1 MIVISDTTPFSELAK
16 IGSLPLL
23 QAVYGHVIIPQE
35 VYEEL
40 LAGPPIVRATVQSA
54 SWIEVR
60 STNRQQVVA
69 LRDDTGLG
77 FGECAAMILAEASSA
92 DRLLLDDL
100 AARKVAQERGLPV
113 TGTIATLLVAKQQ
126 GQLASIKQALDDLRT
141 QGTRISQKLYLDV
154 LAIAGE

>member
-1 MIVISDTTPFSELAK
+1 MPFNELAK
-16 IGSLPLL
+16 IDSLRLL
-23 QAVYGHVIIPQE
+23 QAVYGHLIIPQE

-40 LAGPPIVRATVQSA
+40 LAGPQIVVASVQSA

-60 STNRQQVVA
+60 SADRQQIVA

-77 FGECAAMILAEASSA
+77 FGECAAMILAEAASA

-113 TGTIATLLVAKQQ
+113 TGTIATLLVAMQQ
-126 GQLASIKQALDDLRT
+126 GHLASLKQAMDDLRAR
-141 QGTRISQKLYLDV
+141 GTRISQKLYLDA